1 MCHCVL
7 RLSNDGMGARKL
19 AFFKRKKH
27 NSGQLDLT
35 NLLQGRGASW
45 IFWLIKRVT
54 YSRGGAVGRIR
65 SMRVLFC
72 YVLSFCLANLNRGK
86 FHRHLRDM
94 FAPLVIRYID
104 LMESSI
110 AQSLHKGFQKE
121 NWTPLRLEP
130 WQFWTCAKFFVNS
143 NLIYSV
149 SFFVERGAVPRRTCS
164 GSWLYCN
171 SSLRN

>member
-1 MCHCVL
+1 MKIL
-7 RLSNDGMGARKL
+7 GDE
-19 AFFKRKKH
+19 
-27 NSGQLDLT
+27 
-35 NLLQGRGASW
+35 
-45 IFWLIKRVT
+45 RVT
-54 YSRGGAVGRIR
+54 YSRRGADVRIR

-72 YVLSFCLANLNRGK
+72 YVLSLCLANLNRGK

-130 WQFWTCAKFFVNS
+130 
-143 NLIYSV
+143 
-149 SFFVERGAVPRRTCS
+149 
-164 GSWLYCN
+164 
-171 SSLRN
+171 